1 MKIETDEQLKEVLK
15 ALQDKSICNILTDN
29 KQCNKCFCQ
38 TEDKNCILSIFC
50 EGMLDEIG
58 NK

>member
-1 MKIETDEQLKEVLK
+1 MKIESIEQLKEVLK
-15 ALQDKSICNILTDN
+15 ALQDKSICNLLTDD
-29 KQCNKCFCQ
+29 KDCNKCFCQ

-50 EGMLDEIG
+50 EGMLNEIG

>member
-1 MKIETDEQLKEVLK
+1 MKIESIEQLKGVLK
-15 ALQDKSICNILTDN
+15 ALQDKSICKLLTDN
-29 KQCNKCFCQ
+29 KQCDKCFCQ

-50 EGMLDEIG
+50 EGMLNEIG

>member
-1 MKIETDEQLKEVLK
+1 MKIESIEKLKEVLK
-15 ALQDKSICNILTDN
+15 ALQDKSICNLLTDD
-29 KQCNKCFCQ
+29 KQCDKCFCQ
-38 TEDKNCILSIFC
+38 TEDTNCILSIFC

>member
-1 MKIETDEQLKEVLK
+1 MKIESIEQLKEVLK
-15 ALQDKSICNILTDN
+15 ALQDKLICNLLTDD
-29 KQCNKCFCQ
+29 KQCDKCFCQ

-50 EGMLDEIG
+50 EGMLNEIG

>member
-1 MKIETDEQLKEVLK
+1 MKIESIEKLKEVLK
-15 ALQDKSICNILTDN
+15 ALQDKSICNLLTDN
-29 KQCNKCFCQ
+29 KDCNKCFCQ
-38 TEDKNCILSIFC
+38 AEDKNCILSIFC